1 MAFWAAGMIFS
12 FALIQYGIG
21 GHEKLGNETITFAR
35 ILYHSGETFFTLGYG
50 DIVPT
55 SAGARFLSVC
65 EAGMGFAFLGVVIG
79 YLPVVYGSFSRR
91 GGPTFHIAVP
101 ARSAPTARGFLVPP
115 AGRAR
120 ESPPGSA
127 CCR

>member
-91 GGPTFHIAVP
+91 GVQNL
-101 ARSAPTARGFLVPP
+101 LVDAP
-115 AGRAR
+115 AGA
-120 ESPPGSA
+120 PPPRGGKLV
-127 CCR
+127 RVG